1 MEPIT
6 VMAGTVVGYLAK
18 QLADNKSFKE
28 FAAEFSDAAIKWIKP
43 LFLKEDQ
50 TPKDVLSDLQNQPA
64 SEAKQHLA
72 REVIKADLMD
82 NKDALALLQEMAAV
96 IDAKKVAG
104 EQVSI
109 VISGSENFIVNSP
122 ITGNVYFGGSGKKDG
137 EG

>member
-1 MEPIT
+1 ME
-6 VMAGTVVGYLAK
+6 
-18 QLADNKSFKE
+18 NK
-28 FAAEFSDAAIKWIKP
+28 AAE
-43 LFLKEDQ
+43 
-50 TPKDVLSDLQNQPA
+50 
-64 SEAKQHLA
+64 
-72 REVIKADLMD
+72 
-82 NKDALALLQEMAAV
+82 ALLQEMAAV